1 MEFTSQ
7 AFASGAPIPGKY
19 TCTGD
24 DLSPP
29 LRWSNLPDGVRSY
42 ALILDDPDAPSGVFT
57 HWVLY
62 NIPGDIEELE
72 EGFALGRH
80 ADWRAE
86 SGRNDFG
93 ATGYGGPCPPVGE
106 EHHYY
111 FRLFALDTELGIGPG
126 ANRNQVLD
134 AVRGHIL
141 DHAELMGTYQRARS
155 R

>member
-1 MEFTSQ
+1 MELTSR
-7 AFASGAPIPGKY
+7 AFNAGEAIPGKY
-19 TCTGD
+19 ACTGED
-24 DLSPP
+24 ISPP
-29 LRWSNLPDGVRSY
+29 LRWTNLPQSALSY

-62 NIPGDIEELE
+62 NLPPDVEELE
-72 EGFALGRH
+72 EGFTLSRH

-86 SGRNDFG
+86 AGRNDFG
-93 ATGYGGPCPPVGE
+93 ATGYGGPCPPLGQ

-111 FRLFALDTELGIGPG
+111 FRLYALDAELGIGPG
-126 ANRNQVLD
+126 ADRNQVLD

-141 DHAELMGTYQRARS
+141 EHTELMGTFRRVGN